1 MKGIGPKVRNK
12 LKDPGAPEFRTYT
25 RPDGSRVFTR
35 NKLSKNIVKRTFQK
49 IPKRGKVGAILAGGL
64 LTVSAINALL
74 PKGKKSNTGDGNRRA
89 LLPFGGN
96 KPGDYKPVPV
106 KLSLTSA
113 RKNKSG
119 DYVKTPELPVN
130 NNPNVQNF
138 VNRTAQAKRNT

>member
-1 MKGIGPKVRNK
+1 MGGRY
-12 LKDPGAPEFRTYT
+12 RT
-25 RPDGSRVFTR
+25 RR
-35 NKLSKNIVKRTFQK
+35 K
-49 IPKRGKVGAILAGGL
+49 IPKRGKAGAILAGGL